1 MKNSIFFLTGGLRAI
16 LLAQAKEMCLRGYV
30 VIPGYKLC
38 PPCRVQYAKL
48 AQASDSE
55 SVSSCEEGDVQAI
68 EQDVSVESTRTSLNS
83 TLQDLDLSPLKLHSV
98 APHSRLLE
106 KGRSTRWR
114 KLMSDKVAKA
124 LKLNPDQL
132 ASPD

>member
-1 MKNSIFFLTGGLRAI
+1 MLEGYLKNYFFLTGGLRVI

-38 PPCRVQYAKL
+38 PPCRAQYAKL
-48 AQASDSE
+48 VQASDSE

-98 APHSRLLE
+98 APHSRLSVGKRKFNQVE
-106 KGRSTRWR
+106 KA
-114 KLMSDKVAKA
+114 MSDKVPKA
-124 LKLNPDQL
+124 LKLNP
-132 ASPD
+132 